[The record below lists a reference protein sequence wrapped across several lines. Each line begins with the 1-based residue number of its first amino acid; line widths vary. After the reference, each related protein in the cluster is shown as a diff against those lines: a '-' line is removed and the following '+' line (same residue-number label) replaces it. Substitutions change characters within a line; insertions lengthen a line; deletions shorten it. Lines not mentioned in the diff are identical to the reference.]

1 MTKRTL
7 DKHKKEILK
16 TVQISYA
23 PTAKSVS
30 ALIFSGAIST
40 FGIYSLI
47 AGAVK
52 EDYVSVALGIF
63 ILILIVADTFKR
75 GALSRYYNSQ
85 IRHYITGK
93 GKVLKMQL
101 VIFFLSLAFMSVFD
115 IVGAFSTAKYA
126 NQAYQDFSTTHS
138 KEFDLLEQNAK
149 AGKDNL
155 NIYTKEL
162 EAWQQDKR
170 DAYQTCNEKWRGWK
184 AKYKAKC
191 KQDWEKKNPKPT
203 KPNSTGKIKVDDYKK
218 IKEDVNQDFLS
229 KYLYY
234 IVLFLSLALTAI
246 LQYTTI
252 SEIQDEKDEIEEM
265 LTPQLAGTLQDRL
278 LILENNAIEHETE
291 RNELIRKSDQAH
303 KKETRKFEE
312 LGEGMK
318 ILSLQKATISR
329 GETIKRISNNVPY
342 SKEEP
347 TAKAG
352 FVNFG
357 AMPTE
362 EPKREEPKQDPFNGS
377 NTEFLIRRLWDN
389 GKVKANKKLVPKSKT
404 ININRRKEVE
414 AIGNLYR
421 ILVEKK
427 AIKMKGVNGGYY
439 ALVDMEKAIDL
450 YWDWKYGYSNNSTN
464 SKSANYDFD
473 LGEY

>member
-7 DKHKKEILK
+7 DRHKKEILK

-23 PTAKSVS
+23 PTTKSVS

-52 EDYVSVALGIF
+52 EDYISVALGIF

-115 IVGAFSTAKYA
+115 IIGAFSTAKYA
-126 NQAYQDFSTTHS
+126 NQAYQDFSATNS

-170 DAYQTCNEKWRGWK
+170 DAYQVCNEKWRGWK
-184 AKYKAKC
+184 AKYKANC

-203 KPNSTGKIKVDDYKK
+203 KPNSTGTIKVDDYKQL
-218 IKEDVNQDFLS
+218 KEDVNQDFLS

-234 IVLFLSLALTAI
+234 IVLFLSMALTAL

-252 SEIQDEKDEIEEM
+252 SEIQDEKDDIEEM

-278 LILENNAIEHETE
+278 LILESNAIEHEAE
-291 RNELIRKSDQAH
+291 RNELLRKADHAH
-303 KKETRKFEE
+303 KKEERKFEE

-318 ILSLQKATISR
+318 ILSLQKATQSR
-329 GETIKRISNNVPY
+329 GETIKRISNNIPY

-357 AMPTE
+357 ATE
-362 EPKREEPKQDPFNGS
+362 EPKRKGNVTDSKESYLQALYNNGAIGAG
-377 NTEFLIRRLWDN
+377 E
-389 GKVKANKKLVPKSKT
+389 KLVSKNNIIDTKDRKINQRVANYNKEFEKLGIIKSK
-404 ININRRKEVE
+404 
-414 AIGNLYR
+414 
-421 ILVEKK
+421 
-427 AIKMKGVNGGYY
+427 KGFGYY
-439 ALVDMEKAIDL
+439 ATTDYQTALEKL
-450 YWDWKYGYSNNSTN
+450 NSNNST
-464 SKSANYDFD
+464 NYDFD